1 MYASLVAV
9 ASFWSTLTDIDRQL
23 QLDLIAKGC
32 PLCGGPLHVANHP
45 RKPRGLPPEVEGAW
59 SQRFNTCCGH
69 CRRRCMPLSVRFLGR
84 RVYAGV
90 VVMLA
95 TMHALVCEAA
105 SRTLGRWLAWW
116 TQELPALWYWT
127 VLRARFVAA
136 VKTSRLP
143 ASLLERYEPA
153 IGQQTEEGLIN
164 TLRALSPITTG
175 TAVRTDSEGRS
186 VEPRLAQRTPMDSN
200 RRALVRR
207 AQAPPNTT

>member
-1 MYASLVAV
+1 MYASLVTV

-32 PLCGGPLHVANHP
+32 PFCGGPLHVANHP

-69 CRRRCMPLSVRFLGR
+69 CRRRCMPPSVRFLGR

-90 VVMLA
+90 IVMLA
-95 TMHALVCEAA
+95 TMAAVVCGAA

-116 TQELPALWYWT
+116 TQELPALWYWR
-127 VLRARFVAA
+127 VLSARFASS
-136 VKTSRLP
+136 VKTSQLP
-143 ASLLERYEPA
+143 ASLVERFEPA
-153 IGQQTEEGLIN
+153 VEQQTVDGLIN
-164 TLRALSPITTG
+164 TLRALSPITSR
-175 TAVRTDSEGRS
+175 TAVRTDDEGR
-186 VEPRLAQRTPMDSN
+186 PIAPKLAQKMVFAAN